1 MADESYL
8 TVPRCKVL
16 CIMGAKSQALFGEAP
31 DQSKVNIV
39 WKKINLLEAHCGE
52 APWKD
57 KRNCIQREI
66 MEKIH
71 LYLSEHI
78 DKQIGIIQ
86 SERFGEARLVSHL

>member
-1 MADESYL
+1 MQSPLYYGSE
-8 TVPRCKVL
+8 VPSTFRG
-16 CIMGAKSQALFGEAP
+16 GAGSAKGKYRLE
-31 DQSKVNIV
+31 KN
-39 WKKINLLEAHCGE
+39 NLLEAHCGE
-52 APWKD
+52 AHWKD